1 MYEHLVVFK
10 FNTNVTP
17 IKQQELLDQLL
28 SFRDRIPGIFDISA
42 GINVTQ
48 ETENIKGYTL
58 GLRVTFEDLASLRSY
73 GPHPVHQEF
82 VKSLDGI
89 LENVIVVDYPLV

>member
-28 SFRDRIPGIFDISA
+28 SFRDRIPGYLI
-42 GINVTQ
+42 
-48 ETENIKGYTL
+48 
-58 GLRVTFEDLASLRSY
+58 
-73 GPHPVHQEF
+73 
-82 VKSLDGI
+82 
-89 LENVIVVDYPLV
+89 